1 MATNNPTDYFTLV
14 ACSASIKNMGDSGYI
29 SKMVNIQAFSCINVA
44 CSTADFPVVLTIETN
59 NQPNDTASNKTFFS
73 TDIETNVPFFKR
85 FIMPNNFFRV
95 KVLPKTTPLPELGTQ
110 MHLNTSVN
118 AQNQFSAFTFLN
130 SPIDINADT
139 NLIRTGND
147 FNVDLI
153 RNLHTG
159 FSKVNIQGVQKT
171 LPAAGVEETIGL
183 GRNFTLNTG
192 ACEQVVANAAD
203 DPAGTGARSL
213 RYIGILSDGTAFNS
227 NFTSGVGTGTLG
239 LNIRTVNRAVVSATG
254 TGLKNAGDITV
265 QTTAGSLALS
275 KINAGEN
282 VSHVGIYG
290 VETSKRLVLTDV
302 NICGRSDAEGVLKV
316 IEMNSTGMEFVLG
329 EFLINSS
336 YQQIT
341 YRLDGLVELD
351 SIIKLNFHN
360 TSAIGT
366 GNININVNVNGMLCP
381 IKNSF

>member
-1 MATNNPTDYFTLV
+1 MSTTNPTDYFTLV
-14 ACSASIKNMGDSGYI
+14 ACSASIKNMGDAGYI
-29 SKMVNIQAFSCINVA
+29 SKMVNIQAFSCLNIA
-44 CSTADFPVVLTIETN
+44 CSTADHPVVLTIETN
-59 NQPNDTASNKTFFS
+59 NKPNDIPSNKTFFI

-85 FIMPNNFFRV
+85 FIMPNNYFRIS
-95 KVLPKTTPLPELGTQ
+95 VLPKTTPLPALGTQ

-139 NLIRTGND
+139 NLNRIGND

-153 RNLHTG
+153 RGLHTG
-159 FSKVNIQGVQKT
+159 FTKVNIQGVQKT
-171 LPAAGVEETIGL
+171 LPSAGVEETIGL

-192 ACEQVVANAAD
+192 ACSQTVANGND
-203 DPAGTGARSL
+203 DPTGTGARNV

-227 NFTSGVGTGTLG
+227 NFTTGAGTGSLG
-239 LNIRTVNRAVVSATG
+239 LNIRTVNRAVVSSTG
-254 TGLKNAGDITV
+254 SGLKNAGQIDV
-265 QTTAGSLALS
+265 ETTAGSLALT

-282 VSHVGIYG
+282 SSHVAVYA
-290 VETSKRLVLTDV
+290 VETNKRLVLTDV
-302 NICGRSDAEGVLKV
+302 NICGRSDGEGILKV

-360 TSAIGT
+360 TSSIST